1 MKPVASVIDI
11 ANVSDVVRRRCEDF
25 GVTVKWCPYSNTAY
39 TNGKTIT
46 LPAIKMPVTKEQ
58 LDVMYGYV
66 IHECGHH
73 SRPEA
78 FKILNAAKPPKH
90 LCALYNIT
98 EDNGMEREVAGKYR
112 GDKRALSTTNTL
124 LNRQFI
130 AHIRNEELTNENQD
144 HAVLAASLL
153 NQRARMDWDDDASMS
168 MRQVMPHVPSDTLT
182 LYNEL
187 VDEGWHTRIQ
197 QTKTPHDTWDVAVD
211 LAKRLYPNNDQDEYE
226 EIRQAGH
233 AMAGSQR
240 DDAESSMP
248 DSQGQGEGTDS
259 SEQAESEGTTPSDE
273 GSVVSWKDVVLSEH
287 DEWSEGPGGTVGID
301 WSGKDDEECIA
312 YMPINEVNVIDY
324 DSKDTNCRGWHGYLP
339 TEESSRTF
347 ANRMRRYI
355 QAEQRVQVDRER
367 YNGRIDKSSLV
378 RVALPPINGGDYNKR
393 IFYDMKKRTMK
404 NTAIMVMVDWSGS
417 MMGRKKH
424 YAADAAQ
431 RLVWCFDRVLNVPV
445 ALAAFS
451 DGRSTCDVG
460 YIKKFN
466 RRSISPE
473 EIARR
478 FKKFDWYTS
487 ANDDADAI
495 HWAWHQ
501 LMQRKEERKML
512 IVLSDG
518 CPTSGYSG
526 GWGDAELKHLVKMI
540 EKKGDVDIYGIG
552 ICSNAVSNY
561 YSNYK
566 IIQSPEEINQA
577 LFECIREGDRA

>member
-25 GVTVKWCPYSNTAY
+25 GVTVKWCPHSNTAY

-98 EDNGMEREVAGKYR
+98 EDNGMEREVASKYR

-124 LNRQFI
+124 LNRQF
-130 AHIRNEELTNENQD
+130 AATIRNEELTNENQD

-153 NQRARMDWDDDASMS
+153 NQRARMDWDEDASMS

-226 EIRQAGH
+226 DIRQAGH
-233 AMAGSQR
+233 AKSGEQR
-240 DDAESSMP
+240 DDEQSSMP
-248 DSQGQGEGTDS
+248 DSQGQGQVSEDGGEEEGGGAAS
-259 SEQAESEGTTPSDE
+259 SDE
-273 GSVVSWKDVVLSEH
+273 GTVVSWKDVVLSEH
-287 DEWSEGPGGTVGID
+287 NEWTGVGTVGID
-301 WSGKDDEECIA
+301 WSGKDDEERTA
-312 YMPINEVNVIDY
+312 YMPIDEVNVIDY
-324 DSKDTNCRGWHGYLP
+324 DTKDTDCRGWQSYLP
-339 TEESSRTF
+339 TEQSSRTF

-404 NTAIMVMVDWSGS
+404 DTAIMVMVDWSGS

-451 DGRSTCDVG
+451 DGRST
-460 YIKKFN
+460 
-466 RRSISPE
+466 
-473 EIARR
+473 
-478 FKKFDWYTS
+478 S

-518 CPTSGYSG
+518 CPTSGYAG

-540 EKKGDVDIYGIG
+540 EERGDVDIYGIG
-552 ICSNAVSNY
+552 ICSNAVERY
-561 YSNYK
+561 YTNHK

-577 LFECIREGDRA
+577 LFECIREGDRS